1 MRNRTLAD
9 LDRVV
14 ALGGGHG
21 LGRVLSSLSSL
32 GSRLTGIV
40 TTTDNGGST
49 GRIRR
54 SEGGIAWG
62 DMRNCL
68 NQLITE
74 PSVASAMFEYRF
86 GGNGELSGHNLGNLM
101 LKALDHLSV
110 RPLEAINLIRNLLKV
125 DAHLIP
131 MSEHPVDLMA
141 IDDQG
146 HEVYGEVNI
155 DQLTT
160 PIQELLLTPNVP
172 ATREAV
178 HAISEAVH
186 AISEAD
192 LIIIGPGSFYTSLM
206 PILLLKEIAQALRRT
221 PAPMVYIGNLGREL
235 SLPAANLKL
244 ESKLAIMEQ
253 YVGKKVIDAV
263 IVGPKVDVSA
273 VKERIV
279 IQEVLEASDIPYR
292 HDRQLL
298 HSALEKE
305 GITGFRLTR
314 SRKNIPASSS
324 CHDAAINSSRN

>member
-155 DQLTT
+155 DQLTA

-172 ATREAV
+172 ATR
-178 HAISEAVH
+178 EAVH

-263 IVGPKVDVSA
+263 IVGPKEDVSA
-273 VKERIV
+273 EKERV
-279 IQEVLEASDIPYR
+279 GDQGVLVGRGISARLKRKILASAPGKAF
-292 HDRQLL
+292 Q
-298 HSALEKE
+298 AL
-305 GITGFRLTR
+305 G
-314 SRKNIPASSS
+314 
-324 CHDAAINSSRN
+324 

>member
-21 LGRVLSSLSSL
+21 LGRVMSALSSL

-86 GGNGELSGHNLGNLM
+86 SGNGELSGHNLGNLM

-125 DAHLIP
+125 DAFLIP
-131 MSEHPVDLMA
+131 MSEQPVDLMA
-141 IDDQG
+141 TDNEG
-146 HEVYGEVNI
+146 HMVYGEVNI
-155 DQLTT
+155 DLLES
-160 PIQELLLTPNVP
+160 PVQELMLFPKVH

-178 HAISEAVH
+178 QAIA
-186 AISEAD
+186 EAD
-192 LIIIGPGSFYTSLM
+192 LILIGPGSFYTSLL
-206 PILLLKEIAQALRRT
+206 PLLLLEDLSQALRRT
-221 PAPMVYIGNLGREL
+221 PAPVVYIGNLGREL
-235 SLPAANLKL
+235 SVAAANLTLKDKL
-244 ESKLAIMEQ
+244 KIMEQ
-253 YVGKKVIDAV
+253 YVGKPIIDAV

-273 VKERIV
+273 VSDRVV
-279 IQEVLEASDIPYR
+279 IQGVLDASDIPYR
-292 HDRQLL
+292 HDRHLL
-298 HSALEKE
+298 REALEKAVQAL
-305 GITGFRLTR
+305 G
-314 SRKNIPASSS
+314 
-324 CHDAAINSSRN
+324 

>member
-1 MRNRTLAD
+1 MRNRTFAD

-21 LGRVLSSLSSL
+21 LGRVMSSLSSL

-74 PSVASAMFEYRF
+74 QSVASAMFEYRF

-125 DAHLIP
+125 DAFLIP
-131 MSEHPVDLMA
+131 MSEQPVDLMA
-141 IDDQG
+141 TDADG
-146 HEVYGEVNI
+146 HFIYGEVNI
-155 DQLTT
+155 DQLSS
-160 PIQELLLTPNVP
+160 PPQELSLYPKAH

-178 HAISEAVH
+178 QAIA
-186 AISEAD
+186 EAD
-192 LIIIGPGSFYTSLM
+192 LILIGPGSFYTSLM
-206 PILLLKEIAQALRRT
+206 PILLLEDMDQALRRT
-221 PAPMVYIGNLGREL
+221 PAPVVFIGNLGKEL
-235 SLPAANLKL
+235 STAAANLSLVQTL
-244 ESKLAIMEQ
+244 EIMEQ
-253 YVGKKVIDAV
+253 RVGKRIIDAV
-263 IVGPKVDVSA
+263 VVGPQVDTSEITDRV
-273 VKERIV
+273 VIKEP
-279 IQEVLEASDIPYR
+279 LEASDVRYR
-292 HDRQLL
+292 HDRHLL
-298 HSALEKE
+298 RQALENALQQL
-305 GITGFRLTR
+305 G
-314 SRKNIPASSS
+314 
-324 CHDAAINSSRN
+324 

>member
-1 MRNRTLAD
+1 MRNRTFAD

-21 LGRVLSSLSSL
+21 LGRVMSSLSSL

-74 PSVASAMFEYRF
+74 QSVASAMFEYRF

-125 DAHLIP
+125 DAFLIP
-131 MSEHPVDLMA
+131 MSEQPVDLMA
-141 IDDQG
+141 TDADG
-146 HEVYGEVNI
+146 HFIYGEVNI
-155 DQLTT
+155 DQLSS
-160 PIQELLLTPNVP
+160 PPQELSLYPKAH

-178 HAISEAVH
+178 QAIA
-186 AISEAD
+186 EAD
-192 LIIIGPGSFYTSLM
+192 LILIGPGSFYTSLM
-206 PILLLKEIAQALRRT
+206 PILLLEDMDQALRRT
-221 PAPMVYIGNLGREL
+221 PAPVVFIGNLGKEL
-235 SLPAANLKL
+235 STAAANLSLAQTL
-244 ESKLAIMEQ
+244 EIMEQ
-253 YVGKKVIDAV
+253 RVGKRIIDAV
-263 IVGPKVDVSA
+263 VVGPQVDTSEITDRV
-273 VKERIV
+273 VIKEP
-279 IQEVLEASDIPYR
+279 LEASDVRYR
-292 HDRQLL
+292 HDRHLL
-298 HSALEKE
+298 RQALENALQQL
-305 GITGFRLTR
+305 G
-314 SRKNIPASSS
+314 
-324 CHDAAINSSRN
+324 

>member
-21 LGRVLSSLSSL
+21 LGRVMSALSSL

-86 GGNGELSGHNLGNLM
+86 SGNGELSGHNLGNLM

-125 DAHLIP
+125 DAFLIP
-131 MSEHPVDLMA
+131 MSEQPVDLMA
-141 IDDQG
+141 TDNEG
-146 HEVYGEVNI
+146 HMVYGEVNI
-155 DQLTT
+155 DLLES
-160 PIQELLLTPNVP
+160 PVQELMLFPKVH

-178 HAISEAVH
+178 QAIA
-186 AISEAD
+186 EAD
-192 LIIIGPGSFYTSLM
+192 LILIGPGSFYTSLL
-206 PILLLKEIAQALRRT
+206 PLLLLEDLSQALRRT
-221 PAPMVYIGNLGREL
+221 PAPVVYIGNLGREL
-235 SLPAANLKL
+235 SVAAANLTLKDKL
-244 ESKLAIMEQ
+244 MIMEQ
-253 YVGKKVIDAV
+253 YVGKPIIDAV

-273 VKERIV
+273 VSDRVV
-279 IQEVLEASDIPYR
+279 IQGVLDASDIPYR
-292 HDRQLL
+292 HDRHLL
-298 HSALEKE
+298 REALEKAVQAL
-305 GITGFRLTR
+305 G
-314 SRKNIPASSS
+314 
-324 CHDAAINSSRN
+324 

>member
-1 MRNRTLAD
+1 MRNRTFAD

-21 LGRVLSSLSSL
+21 LGRVMSSLSSL

-74 PSVASAMFEYRF
+74 QSVASAMFEYRF

-125 DAHLIP
+125 DAFLIP
-131 MSEHPVDLMA
+131 MSEQPVDLMA
-141 IDDQG
+141 IDTEG

-155 DQLTT
+155 DQLIL
-160 PIQELLLTPNVP
+160 PPQELMTYPSVP

-178 HAISEAVH
+178 E

-192 LIIIGPGSFYTSLM
+192 LILIGPGSFYTSLM
-206 PILLLKEIAQALRRT
+206 PLLLVKELAQALRRT
-221 PAPMVYIGNLGREL
+221 PAPMVYIGNLGKEL
-235 SLPAANLKL
+235 SPAAASLSLADKLNL
-244 ESKLAIMEQ
+244 MEQ
-253 YVGKKVIDAV
+253 YVGKKIIDGV
-263 IVGPKVDVSA
+263 VVGPKVDVSGMEGR
-273 VKERIV
+273 VV
-279 IQEVLEASDIPYR
+279 VQEELEASDIKYR
-292 HDRQLL
+292 HDRHLL
-298 HSALEKE
+298 RLALEK
-305 GITGFRLTR
+305 
-314 SRKNIPASSS
+314 
-324 CHDAAINSSRN
+324 AIQALG

>member
-1 MRNRTLAD
+1 MRNRTFAD

-21 LGRVLSSLSSL
+21 LGRVMSSLSSL

-74 PSVASAMFEYRF
+74 QSVASAMFEYRF

-125 DAHLIP
+125 DAFLIP
-131 MSEHPVDLMA
+131 MSEQPVDLMA
-141 IDDQG
+141 TDADG
-146 HEVYGEVNI
+146 HFIYGEVNI
-155 DQLTT
+155 DQLSS
-160 PIQELLLTPNVP
+160 PPQELSLYPKAH

-178 HAISEAVH
+178 QAIA
-186 AISEAD
+186 EAD
-192 LIIIGPGSFYTSLM
+192 LILIGPGSFYTSLM
-206 PILLLKEIAQALRRT
+206 PILLLEDMDQALRRT
-221 PAPMVYIGNLGREL
+221 PAPVVFIGNLGKEL
-235 SLPAANLKL
+235 STAAANLSLAQTL
-244 ESKLAIMEQ
+244 EIMEQ
-253 YVGKKVIDAV
+253 RVGKRIIDAV
-263 IVGPKVDVSA
+263 VVGPLVDTSEITDRV
-273 VKERIV
+273 VIKEP
-279 IQEVLEASDIPYR
+279 LEASDVRYR
-292 HDRQLL
+292 HDRHLL
-298 HSALEKE
+298 RQALENALQQL
-305 GITGFRLTR
+305 G
-314 SRKNIPASSS
+314 
-324 CHDAAINSSRN
+324 

>member
-21 LGRVLSSLSSL
+21 LGRVMSALSSL

-86 GGNGELSGHNLGNLM
+86 SGNGELSGHNLGNLM

-125 DAHLIP
+125 DAFLIP
-131 MSEHPVDLMA
+131 MSEQPVDLMA
-141 IDDQG
+141 TDNEG
-146 HEVYGEVNI
+146 HMVYGEVNI
-155 DQLTT
+155 DLLES
-160 PIQELLLTPNVP
+160 PVQELMLFPKVH

-178 HAISEAVH
+178 QAIA
-186 AISEAD
+186 EAD
-192 LIIIGPGSFYTSLM
+192 LILIGPGSFYTSLL
-206 PILLLKEIAQALRRT
+206 PLLLLEDLSQALRRT
-221 PAPMVYIGNLGREL
+221 PAPVVYIGNLGREL
-235 SLPAANLKL
+235 SVAAANLTLKDKL
-244 ESKLAIMEQ
+244 TIMEQ
-253 YVGKKVIDAV
+253 YVGKPIIDAV

-273 VKERIV
+273 VSDRVV
-279 IQEVLEASDIPYR
+279 IQGVLEASDIPYR
-292 HDRQLL
+292 HDRHLL
-298 HSALEKE
+298 REALEKAVQAL
-305 GITGFRLTR
+305 G
-314 SRKNIPASSS
+314 
-324 CHDAAINSSRN
+324 

>member
-1 MRNRTLAD
+1 MRNRTFAD

-21 LGRVLSSLSSL
+21 LGRVMSSLSSL

-62 DMRNCL
+62 DMRNCI
-68 NQLITE
+68 NQLIAE

-125 DAHLIP
+125 DAFLIP
-131 MSEHPVDLMA
+131 MSEQPVDLVA
-141 IDDQG
+141 LDHEG

-155 DQLTT
+155 DQLDQI
-160 PIQELLLTPNVP
+160 PQELMLSPPVP

-178 HAISEAVH
+178 EAIA
-186 AISEAD
+186 EAD
-192 LIIIGPGSFYTSLM
+192 LILIGPGSFYTSLL
-206 PILLLKEIAQALRRT
+206 PILLLDEMAQALRRT
-221 PAPMVYIGNLGREL
+221 PAPMVFIDNLGKEH
-235 SLPAANLKL
+235 SPAANLTLADRMTIL
-244 ESKLAIMEQ
+244 EH
-253 YVGKKVIDAV
+253 YVGKKVIDAA
-263 IVGPKVDVSA
+263 IVGPKADV
-273 VKERIV
+273 KGMEERLV
-279 IQEVLEASDIPYR
+279 IQTALDASDVTYR
-292 HDRQLL
+292 HDRVLL
-298 HSALEKE
+298 RQALEQ
-305 GITGFRLTR
+305 
-314 SRKNIPASSS
+314 
-324 CHDAAINSSRN
+324 AIQALG

>member
-1 MRNRTLAD
+1 MRNRTFAD

-21 LGRVLSSLSSL
+21 LGRVMSSLSSL

-62 DMRNCL
+62 DMRNCI
-68 NQLITE
+68 NQLIAE

-125 DAHLIP
+125 DAFLIP
-131 MSEHPVDLMA
+131 MSEQPVDLMA
-141 IDDQG
+141 LDHEG

-155 DQLTT
+155 DQLDNV
-160 PIQELLLTPNVP
+160 PQELMLTPPVP

-178 HAISEAVH
+178 EAIA
-186 AISEAD
+186 EAD
-192 LIIIGPGSFYTSLM
+192 LILIGPGSFYTSLL
-206 PILLLKEIAQALRRT
+206 PILLLDEMAQALRRT
-221 PAPMVYIGNLGREL
+221 PAPMVLSITSAKSIARREAVAGGAHRDYGAL
-235 SLPAANLKL
+235 CRQAGGGCGDRR
-244 ESKLAIMEQ
+244 SKSRYQ
-253 YVGKKVIDAV
+253 
-263 IVGPKVDVSA
+263 
-273 VKERIV
+273 
-279 IQEVLEASDIPYR
+279 R
-292 HDRQLL
+292 H
-298 HSALEKE
+298 
-305 GITGFRLTR
+305 
-314 SRKNIPASSS
+314 
-324 CHDAAINSSRN
+324 

>member
-178 HAISEAVH
+178 HAISEA
-186 AISEAD
+186 D

-206 PILLLKEIAQALRRT
+206 PILLKEIAQALRRT

-298 HSALEKE
+298 HSALEKALQAL
-305 GITGFRLTR
+305 G
-314 SRKNIPASSS
+314 
-324 CHDAAINSSRN
+324 

>member
-21 LGRVLSSLSSL
+21 LGRVMSSLASL

-86 GGNGELSGHNLGNLM
+86 SGNGELSGHNLGNLM

-125 DAHLIP
+125 DAFLIP
-131 MSEHPVDLMA
+131 MSEQPVDLMA
-141 IDDQG
+141 TDSEG
-146 HEVYGEVNI
+146 NVVYGEVNI
-155 DQLTT
+155 DQLHA
-160 PIQELLLTPNVP
+160 PVQELMLSPKVP

-178 HAISEAVH
+178 QAIA
-186 AISEAD
+186 EAD
-192 LIIIGPGSFYTSLM
+192 LILIGPGSFYTSLL
-206 PILLLKEIAQALRRT
+206 PLLLLDELAQALRRT
-221 PAPMVYIGNLGREL
+221 PAPVVYIGNLGKEL
-235 SLPAANLKL
+235 SPAAARLTLADKL
-244 ESKLAIMEQ
+244 SIMEQ
-253 YVGKKVIDAV
+253 YIGKRIIDAAV
-263 IVGPKVDVSA
+263 VGPKVDASSVTD
-273 VKERIV
+273 RLI
-279 IQEVLEASDIPYR
+279 IQEELEASDIPYR
-292 HDRQLL
+292 HDRVLL
-298 HSALEKE
+298 RNALEKAVQQL
-305 GITGFRLTR
+305 G
-314 SRKNIPASSS
+314 
-324 CHDAAINSSRN
+324 

>member
-1 MRNRTLAD
+1 MRNRTFAD

-21 LGRVLSSLSSL
+21 LGRVMSSLSSL

-125 DAHLIP
+125 DAFLIP
-131 MSEHPVDLMA
+131 MSEQPVDLMA
-141 IDDQG
+141 IDADG
-146 HEVYGEVNI
+146 NAVYGEVSI
-155 DQLTT
+155 D
-160 PIQELLLTPNVP
+160 LLTQSPKELMLYPKVQ
-172 ATREAV
+172 ATREAIQ
-178 HAISEAVH
+178 AIG
-186 AISEAD
+186 EAD
-192 LIIIGPGSFYTSLM
+192 LLIIGPGSFYTSLI
-206 PILLLKEIAQALRRT
+206 PLLLVEDLAQALRRT
-221 PAPMVYIGNLGREL
+221 PAPMVYVGNLGHEQSAAADNL
-235 SLPAANLKL
+235 SLA
-244 ESKLAIMEQ
+244 EKLAVMEQ
-253 YVGKKVIDAV
+253 YVGKPVVDAV
-263 IVGPKVDVSA
+263 VVGPHMDVSGLQNR
-273 VKERIV
+273 VIV
-279 IQEVLEASDIPYR
+279 QQPLEASDVPHR
-292 HDRQLL
+292 HDRHLL
-298 HSALEKE
+298 RIALEK
-305 GITGFRLTR
+305 
-314 SRKNIPASSS
+314 
-324 CHDAAINSSRN
+324 AIQALG